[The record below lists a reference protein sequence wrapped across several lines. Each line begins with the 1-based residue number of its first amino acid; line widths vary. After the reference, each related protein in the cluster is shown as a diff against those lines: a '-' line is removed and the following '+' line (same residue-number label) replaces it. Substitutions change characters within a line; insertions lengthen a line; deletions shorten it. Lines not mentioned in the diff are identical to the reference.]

1 MTNLINYSLSVL
13 GVLGVLAVQSE
24 SPPSRLADIGPA
36 PEVALVDVQGRP
48 FRLSDLRGKAVVV
61 SFIYTTCNGTC
72 PATTREL
79 VRARKALEQAGLWG
93 TRAEFVSISLDPER
107 DTPEVLARYAKQQGA
122 DADAWHFLTGPAP
135 RVGKVLASWDMWARR
150 DASGVLDHPS
160 RVFLIDPR
168 GRRREIYNLDFL
180 TPRAILEDVKAVL
193 DESDR
198 TAESPK
204 ATTKP

>member
-1 MTNLINYSLSVL
+1 LIHSSLSLL
-13 GVLGVLAVQSE
+13 GVLGVLAVQPE

-36 PEVALVDVQGRP
+36 PEVVLVDAQGRL

-79 VRARKALEQAGLWG
+79 VRARKALEGAGLWG

-107 DTPEVLARYAKQQGA
+107 DTTEVLARYARQQGA
-122 DADAWHFLTGPAP
+122 DASAWHFLTGPAP
-135 RVGKVLASWDMWARR
+135 RVDKVLAAWDMWARR

-160 RVFLIDPR
+160 RVFLIDPK
-168 GRRREIYNLDFL
+168 GRQREIYNLDFL